1 MRGSGFPS
9 QGFREKYQVSVRNE
23 KNRPGSP
30 KGLSVEASF
39 GVCEMSGF
47 RTLDSL
53 DDTASWLCRVR
64 IEAQVP

>member
-9 QGFREKYQVSVRNE
+9 QGFREKYQVSVKNE

-39 GVCEMSGF
+39 GV
-47 RTLDSL
+47 
-53 DDTASWLCRVR
+53 
-64 IEAQVP
+64 